1 VSLKAAEDL
10 EWGELCAALAGRC
23 RNEVAVERLRALLPA
38 ESLEEARDRMRLTG
52 EALEALA
59 QAEPVPALEVREVSE
74 SIEHVRRG
82 GVASGEDLGAIGKM
96 LESAKALRAY
106 ARAHRELERLSAA
119 LDSDGALDAVAKV
132 LARAIDEHGRVVD
145 DASPELADARAREKR
160 ARRALQEKLA
170 AMMSRHEDVL
180 REGGFV
186 ERDGR
191 YGLPVRS
198 DAHRRVE
205 GIVLGSSGSGATVF
219 VEPPEVTA
227 IVNRLKMAEADSE
240 RAEEKVRI
248 ELSAAVAGRAEEALV
263 AYEACIRADVLAAL
277 SSWAQKARA
286 IAIVVDE
293 GSSIELV
300 CMRHPLLVL
309 QGAVV
314 PTDVELAAGNALIIS
329 GPNAGGK
336 TVALKCLGLAV
347 YMARAGIPL
356 PLAEG
361 SRVGWFDDVLT
372 DIGDSQSLS
381 RSLSTFSAEVEN
393 MSGILARADDR
404 TLVLLDEVAGG
415 TDPEEGAA
423 LAAAVL
429 ESLVAR
435 GAAVAVTTHYEKL
448 KELAASHDA
457 FVNASVGFDFDAMRP
472 TFVLTMGVPGASS
485 ALAVAARFGMPA
497 DVVER
502 AQSLLSEVAVQ
513 REELIVQ
520 LERERRALSTAR
532 ESAERDAVEAES
544 LRREMEVERR
554 EVRQKEKKRLTN
566 QAAELAAAVRK
577 ARSDLRRIESDV
589 KSRDTLSDVKRR
601 VDEAGRL
608 VSIDGALTTA
618 ARAVDEKREELSA
631 SDLSVGTRVFIERLG
646 VVAEIAEPPERGQ
659 VRVRA
664 GALALRVPIDE
675 LRKAPAGA
683 PRAPAPKVAAPR
695 APEPPRDIERSIRTM
710 TNTCD
715 LRGQRVG
722 EALEQL
728 DRFIDALSLGGD
740 PIGFAL
746 HGHGTGALK
755 RAVRE
760 HLALSS
766 RVTSF
771 RAANTDEG
779 GDAFTVFRIRS

>member
-1 VSLKAAEDL
+1 
-10 EWGELCAALAGRC
+10 
-23 RNEVAVERLRALLPA
+23 
-38 ESLEEARDRMRLTG
+38 
-52 EALEALA
+52 
-59 QAEPVPALEVREVSE
+59 
-74 SIEHVRRG
+74 
-82 GVASGEDLGAIGKM
+82 
-96 LESAKALRAY
+96 
-106 ARAHRELERLSAA
+106 
-119 LDSDGALDAVAKV
+119 
-132 LARAIDEHGRVVD
+132 
-145 DASPELADARAREKR
+145 
-160 ARRALQEKLA
+160 
-170 AMMSRHEDVL
+170 
-180 REGGFV
+180 
-186 ERDGR
+186 
-191 YGLPVRS
+191 
-198 DAHRRVE
+198 
-205 GIVLGSSGSGATVF
+205 
-219 VEPPEVTA
+219 
-227 IVNRLKMAEADSE
+227 
-240 RAEEKVRI
+240 
-248 ELSAAVAGRAEEALV
+248 
-263 AYEACIRADVLAAL
+263 
-277 SSWAQKARA
+277 
-286 IAIVVDE
+286 
-293 GSSIELV
+293 
-300 CMRHPLLVL
+300 
-309 QGAVV
+309 
-314 PTDVELAAGNALIIS
+314 
-329 GPNAGGK
+329 
-336 TVALKCLGLAV
+336 
-347 YMARAGIPL
+347 
-356 PLAEG
+356 
-361 SRVGWFDDVLT
+361 
-372 DIGDSQSLS
+372 
-381 RSLSTFSAEVEN
+381 
-393 MSGILARADDR
+393 
-404 TLVLLDEVAGG
+404 G

-589 KSRDTLSDVKRR
+589 KSRDTLSDAKRR